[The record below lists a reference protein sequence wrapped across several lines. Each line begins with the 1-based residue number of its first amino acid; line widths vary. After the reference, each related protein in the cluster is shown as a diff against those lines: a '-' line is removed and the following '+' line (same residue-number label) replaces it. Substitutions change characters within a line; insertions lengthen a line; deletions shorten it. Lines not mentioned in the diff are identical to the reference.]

1 MGSKSQLCI
10 SSTGVCGLTLC
21 GVRLVSLFF
30 PSATTISVQFSGK
43 PHLNFSLKVSE
54 VNHFSIRPGS
64 PSNMYLVLLK
74 VSILVG
80 PYAVSIGP
88 VIQTLYFPFS
98 WRIFP
103 PTFPSSKLFLTER
116 ISFFKSC
123 IAICS
128 VYDLVT
134 KFLLAFIVIVRL
146 AINEAAVKLMLLPRV
161 SLLHRN

>member
-1 MGSKSQLCI
+1 MCPPMPGVSIPCITSTNLPAMGSKSQLCI

-21 GVRLVSLFF
+21 GVRLVNLFF

-43 PHLNFSLKVSE
+43 PHLNFSLIVSE

-74 VSILVG
+74 VSILLG

-103 PTFPSSKLFLTER
+103 PTFSSSKPIFNR
-116 ISFFKSC
+116 KNIFHK
-123 IAICS
+123 
-128 VYDLVT
+128 
-134 KFLLAFIVIVRL
+134 K
-146 AINEAAVKLMLLPRV
+146 
-161 SLLHRN
+161 

>member
-1 MGSKSQLCI
+1 MCPLISVGGYPMYNFNYLPAMGSKSQLCI

-21 GVRLVSLFF
+21 GVRLVNLFF

-43 PHLNFSLKVSE
+43 PHLNFSLIVSE

-64 PSNMYLVLLK
+64 PSNIYLVLLK

-103 PTFPSSKLFLTER
+103 PTFSSSKLLFNRKKNIFHKKYKKCLNLTLKPAISR
-116 ISFFKSC
+116 IPF
-123 IAICS
+123 
-128 VYDLVT
+128 
-134 KFLLAFIVIVRL
+134 
-146 AINEAAVKLMLLPRV
+146 
-161 SLLHRN
+161 